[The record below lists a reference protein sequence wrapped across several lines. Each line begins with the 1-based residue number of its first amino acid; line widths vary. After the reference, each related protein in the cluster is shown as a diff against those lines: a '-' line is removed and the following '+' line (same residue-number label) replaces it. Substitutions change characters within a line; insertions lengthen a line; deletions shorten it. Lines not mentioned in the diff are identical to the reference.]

1 MDGLM
6 DYNEEDGLPFVIE
19 ALAGALPD
27 NGVAIQITY
36 ATTAERHAARKW
48 DVAHFAMN
56 AGLAKQFAASLLE
69 CSDGM
74 PKGKAPRH

>member
-1 MDGLM
+1 M

-19 ALAGALPD
+19 ALAGILPD

-36 ATTAERHAARKW
+36 ATTAERFEARKW

-56 AGLAKQFAASLLE
+56 ASQASKFAESLLS
-69 CSDGM
+69 CSG
-74 PKGKAPRH
+74 GKQGAPATRQ